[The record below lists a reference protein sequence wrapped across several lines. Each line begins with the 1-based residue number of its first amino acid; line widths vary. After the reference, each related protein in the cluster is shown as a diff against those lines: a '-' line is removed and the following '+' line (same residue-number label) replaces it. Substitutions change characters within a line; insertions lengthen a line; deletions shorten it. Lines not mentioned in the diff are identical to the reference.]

1 MRPRNSWT
9 YSLGEVPVSEML
21 QVLAINAVTFWH
33 ALRNNGIA
41 DRIPGFGSLL
51 AEH

>member
-1 MRPRNSWT
+1 MGKP
-9 YSLGEVPVSEML
+9 
-21 QVLAINAVTFWH
+21 VLAINAITIWH

-41 DRIPGFGSLL
+41 DRIRGFGTLL